1 MNKEQI
7 KQIERIL
14 EDKKVKMYGV
24 EIDLTEEQL
33 QKLQQLVEPKHP
45 FKRVDKGEN
54 YYFVEPYVD
63 GVFSSL
69 KLTENYNELGDMKF
83 NNGNYYNNKEFAE
96 QVAMDLNLQQRLRKF
111 TYENG
116 WNDEFWEDDDVSK
129 VAILFDVRKKS
140 WGYLGDRTAKQGLFG
155 VYFKGFEVAKRAME
169 EIVEPFCKENPN
181 YRFQE
186 E

>member
-1 MNKEQI
+1 MKQGRIKNIENILKNKKI
-7 KQIERIL
+7 KTH
-14 EDKKVKMYGV
+14 GV

-33 QKLQQLVEPKHP
+33 QKLEKLVEPKHP

-96 QVAMDLNLQQRLRKF
+96 QVAMDLNLQQKLRKF

-116 WNDEFWEDDDVSK
+116 WSDELWEDTNTIKYSVFFDWLFKNWCFGTTLVNRN
-129 VAILFDVRKKS
+129 LFDV
-140 WGYLGDRTAKQGLFG
+140 
-155 VYFKGFEVAKRAME
+155 YFKDAEVARRAIE
-169 EIVEPFCKENPN
+169 EVVKPFCQENPN